1 MTDFDAVLKR
11 SFAEFHEPE
20 DAGFSVRVGHA
31 VDRRERAARLYG
43 ALQTGA
49 VGVAGAAVVYGAYVV
64 ASTFGQ
70 EFLANAG
77 LELARAHAALT
88 GAPTVTAQ
96 AQTWVQSLGAGLTQV
111 LLIVAALTG
120 GAVAY
125 RAAQD

>member
-20 DAGFSVRVGHA
+20 DDGFVVRVGHKVA
-31 VDRRERAARLYG
+31 GRERTARVYS
-43 ALQTGA
+43 A
-49 VGVAGAAVVYGAYVV
+49 VTTAGVGLAGAAVVWGAYILANTV
-64 ASTFGQ
+64 GQ

-77 LELARAHAALT
+77 LELARAHGALT
-88 GAPTVTAQ
+88 GAPNVTAQ
-96 AQTWVQSLGAGLTQV
+96 AQTWMQSVSAGLTQV